1 MLIANPLFDSAFK
14 FLMQD
19 LNVARH
25 FISVILN
32 RNIEIESFEATEDA
46 LINENSE
53 TGFSSQRMD
62 FHATIIEENGTKRKV
77 LIELQK
83 SHTLTDISRFR
94 RYLAKSYYDS
104 DTLPKNT
111 EHDEIISIY
120 ILGFKLNIPVAV
132 VKTSTQLIDAST
144 QELLDAHTDD
154 DVFMRKLHHESI
166 FIDTTKL
173 THKMQNRVDRLLAVF
188 NQSYITE
195 SKFTLEVPI
204 DELTIADDDLIVMN
218 RLNYALLDKEVRHK
232 LSVQAEYQMVI
243 DKEEKRVTEQAKY
256 DTTIEI
262 AKKMLRANVAIED
275 IQIFTNLSI
284 EEISKIQND
293 NNQA

>member
-19 LNVARH
+19 LTVARH
-25 FISVILN
+25 FISIILN
-32 RNIEIESFEATEDA
+32 RNIEIEGFEATEDA
-46 LINENSE
+46 LINTNRE

-94 RYLAKSYYDS
+94 RYLAKSYYDT
-104 DTLPKNT
+104 DTLPKNA
-111 EHDEIISIY
+111 EHEEIISIY

-144 QELLDAHTDD
+144 QELLNANTDD
-154 DVFMRKLHHESI
+154 DVFIRKLHHESI

-173 THKMQNRVDRLLAVF
+173 TNKMQNRVDRLLAVF
-188 NQSYITE
+188 NQTYITE
-195 SKFTLEVPI
+195 NKFTLDIPV
-204 DELTIADDDLIVMN
+204 DDLTIPNTDLVLIN
-218 RLNYALLDKEVRHK
+218 RLNYALLDKELRHN

-243 DKEEKRVTEQAKY
+243 DKEISTVEQKAKL
-256 DTTIEI
+256 EI
-262 AKKMLRANVAIED
+262 AKSMKNEGLDN
-275 IQIFTNLSI
+275 NLILKLTSLTQ
-284 EEISKIQND
+284 EEIDKL
-293 NNQA
+293 

>member
-19 LNVARH
+19 LTVARH

-32 RNIEIESFEATEDA
+32 RNIEVEGFEATEDA
-46 LINENSE
+46 LINANSE

-62 FHATIIEENGTKRKV
+62 FHATITEKNGTKRKV

-94 RYLAKSYYDS
+94 RYLAKSYYDT
-104 DTLPKNT
+104 DNLPKNIQH
-111 EHDEIISIY
+111 EEIISIY

-132 VKTSTQLIDAST
+132 VKTSTQLIDAGT
-144 QELLDAHTDD
+144 QELLNANTDD

-173 THKMQNRVDRLLAVF
+173 TRKMQNRVDR
-188 NQSYITE
+188 
-195 SKFTLEVPI
+195 
-204 DELTIADDDLIVMN
+204 
-218 RLNYALLDKEVRHK
+218 
-232 LSVQAEYQMVI
+232 
-243 DKEEKRVTEQAKY
+243 
-256 DTTIEI
+256 
-262 AKKMLRANVAIED
+262 
-275 IQIFTNLSI
+275 
-284 EEISKIQND
+284 
-293 NNQA
+293 